1 MRMTYESMML
11 FAETW
16 IAAWN
21 RRDIDAVLVHF
32 ADEAQFVSP
41 GRAQVRRAFG
51 ASKQERD

>member
-21 RRDIDAVLVHF
+21 RRDIDLCWHI
-32 ADEAQFVSP
+32 SLMK
-41 GRAQVRRAFG
+41 R
-51 ASKQERD
+51 SS